1 MRIKIKYFFFD
12 RTKVTVILFV
22 IFSDLRPDNRTTYL
36 EGITSAYNYRV
47 EKNLQTMENCHAI
60 EGFAGYLQDFRDTS
74 LNTSIG
80 EAEKGDYF

>member
-1 MRIKIKYFFFD
+1 M
-12 RTKVTVILFV
+12 TVIFLV

-36 EGITSAYNYRV
+36 EGIKSAYNYRV

-74 LNTSIG
+74 LNISIG
-80 EAEKGDYF
+80 EAEKGDDF